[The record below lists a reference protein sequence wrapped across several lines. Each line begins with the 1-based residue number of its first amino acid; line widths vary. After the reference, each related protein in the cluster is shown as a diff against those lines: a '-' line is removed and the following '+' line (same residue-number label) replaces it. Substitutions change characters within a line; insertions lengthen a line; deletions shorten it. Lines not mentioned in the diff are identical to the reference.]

1 MTRVTLLCVIAML
14 PYSSPQTTRVAFGA
28 FGAMPDPEGDA
39 GLDEREEQQIETA
52 AANMASQFEA
62 QLKQHITEQ
71 VKASK
76 AGGSKL
82 AQSRVAGPSM
92 HLHAAAGNNQYE
104 KVAKLL
110 ASGADVNAAHPAA
123 LSALHVACEGGY
135 RDVVDLLLAH
145 NASVTA
151 VGPDD
156 ETPLHLA
163 AQKGRFSVTEL
174 LLREGADTEALT
186 VGMGATPLYLAS
198 QMGHTRVVALLLNAN
213 ATVDAKASD
222 GSTPLHVAAREG
234 HESVVEM
241 LLEHGAHVDEHD
253 NDDARPLHWAMASQ
267 HADVESMLLEA
278 GAAPATE
285 DDAEKIEKK
294 RSLVQVEVTS
304 SSRAGAFVQVP

>member
-104 KVAKLL
+104 KSRNCLRR
-110 ASGADVNAAHPAA
+110 SRRECCPSCA
-123 LSALHVACEGGY
+123 LSALHIGA
-135 RDVVDLLLAH
+135 R
-145 NASVTA
+145 
-151 VGPDD
+151 
-156 ETPLHLA
+156 A
-163 AQKGRFSVTEL
+163 ATGT
-174 LLREGADTEALT
+174 
-186 VGMGATPLYLAS
+186 
-198 QMGHTRVVALLLNAN
+198 
-213 ATVDAKASD
+213 
-222 GSTPLHVAAREG
+222 
-234 HESVVEM
+234 
-241 LLEHGAHVDEHD
+241 
-253 NDDARPLHWAMASQ
+253 
-267 HADVESMLLEA
+267 
-278 GAAPATE
+278 
-285 DDAEKIEKK
+285 
-294 RSLVQVEVTS
+294 
-304 SSRAGAFVQVP
+304 